1 MDSRQLEQLGLTER
15 ESRVYLAL
23 LELGSGSVA
32 EIGAKAEIN
41 RTTTYDVLEYLT
53 RYGIASH
60 VGDEKKKHY
69 VAESPENL
77 LSYLDKKAK
86 EFQNKS
92 DEVKKM
98 LPELKGIFNVA
109 PLKPKVRFYEGDEGI
124 ISMYE
129 DSLNSKTEIHSWLNT
144 SKTYNFSADYFADYY
159 KRRSANKVHIK
170 AIINDSPLSRE
181 IAKRDKVE
189 DRESRLISKSRMEIE
204 PECYI
209 YENKVA
215 FMSLRERF
223 GVIIESQDIAD
234 AQRKLYELAWERT
247 GELNGKRSVRS
258 KP

>member
-1 MDSRQLEQLGLTER
+1 MESKQLEQLGLTER
-15 ESRVYLAL
+15 EARVYLAL

-32 EIGAKAEIN
+32 EIGVKAKIN

-53 RYGIASH
+53 RYGISSH

-69 VAESPENL
+69 AAESPDNL
-77 LSYLDKKAK
+77 LNYLDKKAE

-92 DEVKKM
+92 DEIKKI
-98 LPELKGIFNVA
+98 LPELKGIFNSA

-129 DSLNSKTEIHSWLNT
+129 DSLNSKTEILSWLNT

-159 KRRSANKVHIK
+159 KRRAKNGVHIK
-170 AIINDSPLSRE
+170 TIINDTPLSRE

-189 DRESRLISKSRMEIE
+189 DRESRLIDPKRMQLE

-209 YENKVA
+209 YENKIA

-234 AQRKLYELAWERT
+234 AQRRLYELAWEKADER
-247 GELNGKRSVRS
+247 
-258 KP
+258 